1 MYLDMMITIN
11 SKPDAYDVLYKVFD
25 ADGLLLRRGAIT
37 YIAKNIKVIVN
48 DLLNDV
54 KPTSYKLYADD
65 VLISQ
70 LKDE

>member
-11 SKPDAYDVLYKVFD
+11 SKPEAYDVLYKVFD

-54 KPTSYKLYADD
+54 KPTAYKVYADN